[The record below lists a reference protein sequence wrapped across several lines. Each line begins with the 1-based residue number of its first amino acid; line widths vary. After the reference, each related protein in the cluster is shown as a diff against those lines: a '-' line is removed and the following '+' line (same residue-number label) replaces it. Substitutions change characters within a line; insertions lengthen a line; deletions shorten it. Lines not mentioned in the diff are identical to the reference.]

1 MSENIVL
8 EKSYNFAL
16 RIVKLYKYLTEE
28 KKEFV
33 MSKSLL
39 SRGTAIGERIKS
51 AQEAESR
58 SVFASEMGVALRNA
72 SATEFWLDLL
82 HDGGFLDDREH
93 DSILTDCIEILKLL
107 TKITKKNGSKS
118 LIKTI
123 AHYPLPIANCLAGV
137 IWSRRTAD

>member
-8 EKSYNFAL
+8 EKSYKFAI

-58 SVFASEMGVALRNA
+58 AVFASEMGAALRNA
-72 SATEFWLDLL
+72 SATEFWLNLP
-82 HDGGFLDDREH
+82 HANGFMDDREH
-93 DSILTDCIEILKLL
+93 DSILNDCKELLKLL
-107 TKITKKNGSKS
+107 TKITKSTDRNS
-118 LIKTI
+118 
-123 AHYPLPIANCLAGV
+123 
-137 IWSRRTAD
+137 

>member
-8 EKSYNFAL
+8 EKSYKFAL
-16 RIVKLYKYLTEE
+16 RIVKLYKYMTEE

-58 SVFASEMGVALRNA
+58 VVFASEMGAALRNA
-72 SATEFWLDLL
+72 SATEFWLNVLNDKGFMD
-82 HDGGFLDDREH
+82 DGVR
-93 DSILTDCIEILKLL
+93 TTKLGECKGL
-107 TKITKKNGSKS
+107 WR
-118 LIKTI
+118 L
-123 AHYPLPIANCLAGV
+123 
-137 IWSRRTAD
+137 

>member
-93 DSILTDCIEILKLL
+93 DSILTDCKEILKLL
-107 TKITKKNGSKS
+107 TKITKKTDRN
-118 LIKTI
+118 
-123 AHYPLPIANCLAGV
+123 P
-137 IWSRRTAD
+137 